1 MIEKYVYKLSIFNLA
16 NNPTPQVIGS
26 IYLKSL
32 HKSKKSCSSSLFPK
46 VTNFS
51 NYGA

>member
-32 HKSKKSCSSSLFPK
+32 HKSKKCTLSLFLK
-46 VTNFS
+46 ISNFS